1 LDFSR
6 LRNGEMIAGIGGL
19 ALLVFLFFDWFGGG
33 GVEVSGNVA
42 TGTATIK
49 EAGLSGWDSL
59 TDLAGFLIIL
69 SGVSGIALAGLAAAG
84 QRVNLGGLPR
94 GGFTALLGSLAVAL
108 VLWEMVAG
116 SRDLKIGVFLG
127 LAAVAAVAIGALMA
141 LREDGYEPL
150 VSVGG
155 GRTRSSSASAP
166 AATPTARPA
175 SASRSSS
182 RSGGG
187 STTRKSS
194 TTRRSSTGRSSTG
207 RSSTSRSSSGGSKRS
222 GSKRSGSSRSG
233 SASKSRSSSS
243 SRSGGSATKRRSPSR
258 KK

>member
-6 LRNGEMIAGIGGL
+6 LRNGELIAGIGGL

-59 TDLAGFLIIL
+59 TDLPGFLIIL
-69 SGVSGIALAGLAAAG
+69 SGVSGIVLAGLAVAG
-84 QRVNLGGLPR
+84 QRVNLGGVPR
-94 GGFTALLGSLAVAL
+94 GGFTAVLGSLAVAL

-166 AATPTARPA
+166 AATPRARPA
-175 SASRSSS
+175 GASRSSS

-187 STTRKSS
+187 STT
-194 TTRRSSTGRSSTG
+194 TRRSTTTRK
-207 RSSTSRSSSGGSKRS
+207 STSRSSSGGSKRS
-222 GSKRSGSSRSG
+222 GSGRSG
-233 SASKSRSSSS
+233 SASKSRSSSG
-243 SRSGGSATKRRSPSR
+243 SRSRSSTTKRRSPSR